1 MGSKRLIA
9 LALGMLGT
17 IGTAMADQAV
27 QWAPNAR
34 ENALPARTTRA
45 ELYSVLDAYLAALKA
60 HDPSRVAWAGHVR
73 NTENN
78 VALMVGDGL
87 WQTITQLGSYDL
99 RFADPQLGQVGFFGT
114 VTETDET
121 AAFTLRLKVV
131 NQKIT
136 EVETLVV
143 RQLDSGIKFE
153 GQKFENK
160 PALNEILPAAQ
171 RLPRPRM
178 ISLADGYFDTLQ
190 LNDGTLFT
198 QFDDL
203 CNRIENGVQT
213 TNNPELKQINPS
225 LAMGCAEQFR
235 LGYFRYD
242 DRLRERR
249 FDLVDE
255 ERGLVLARA
264 MMDHSGRLQTFKL
277 TNGSVETSR
286 YLFPHSYYMFELF
299 KITAQGKIRQIE
311 AGFLTVPYYMPL
323 LAEPSS
329 R

>member
-1 MGSKRLIA
+1 
-9 LALGMLGT
+9 
-17 IGTAMADQAV
+17 
-27 QWAPNAR
+27 
-34 ENALPARTTRA
+34 
-45 ELYSVLDAYLAALKA
+45 
-60 HDPSRVAWAGHVR
+60 
-73 NTENN
+73 
-78 VALMVGDGL
+78 
-87 WQTITQLGSYDL
+87 
-99 RFADPQLGQVGFFGT
+99 
-114 VTETDET
+114 
-121 AAFTLRLKVV
+121 
-131 NQKIT
+131 
-136 EVETLVV
+136 V

-160 PALNEILPAAQ
+160 PALNEILPPAQ

-198 QFDDL
+198 KFHPN
-203 CNRIENGVQT
+203 CKRVENGVQT
-213 TNNPELKQINPS
+213 TNNPDLKQLSPS

-242 DRLRERR
+242 DRLRDRR
-249 FDLVDE
+249 YDLVDE

-311 AGFLTVPYYMPL
+311 ADFLTVPYYMPL
-323 LAEPSS
+323 LAEPPA
-329 R
+329 RPY